1 MSKSFDNSERVRFSH
16 SHVVVDSSTL
26 IALER
31 AGLIKYLNKTGYSI
45 AIPTAVKDEINNEK
59 TLKFCKINELKGRT
73 LKFSKSLE
81 HLNIGKGESQCCAL
95 ANRLKLKFIICDDRK
110 FIRQRFLLNNKQI
123 QNIKVLGFSFF
134 LHIFYKKKLIKNL
147 WGHFDKIIKL
157 NNWERSE
164 VLVANYTFL
173 KEMGY

>member
-1 MSKSFDNSERVRFSH
+1 M
-16 SHVVVDSSTL
+16 VDSSTL

-31 AGLIKYLNKTGYSI
+31 ADLIKFLKKISYN
-45 AIPTAVKDEINNEK
+45 AVIPKAVKEEINNEQI
-59 TLKFCKINELKGRT
+59 LKFLKVQELKGRT
-73 LKFSKSLE
+73 LKYSKSLE
-81 HLNIGKGESQCCAL
+81 HLNIGKGEAQCCAL
-95 ANRLKLKFIICDDRK
+95 ANKLKLKFIICDDIK
-110 FIRQRFLLNNKQI
+110 FVRQRFFLNNKRI

-134 LHIFYKKKLIKNL
+134 LHLFYKKRLIKNV
-147 WGHFDKIIKL
+147 WEYFDEIIKL